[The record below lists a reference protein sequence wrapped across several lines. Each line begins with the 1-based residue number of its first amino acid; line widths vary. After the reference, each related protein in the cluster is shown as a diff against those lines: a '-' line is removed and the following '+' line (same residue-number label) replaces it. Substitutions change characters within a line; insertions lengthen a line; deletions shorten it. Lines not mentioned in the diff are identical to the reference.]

1 MGFLKGYSR
10 FFPPS
15 CYDLGDIFERRDQE
29 FMIAFEARCSTT
41 AMGIMPHRDV
51 DRALELALSLDIPF
65 WPQLPK
71 VSLYEDM
78 YVQASQ
84 NFPGIAIDFDKER
97 LSFDTARFE
106 QELDEY
112 FVKMDVPEA
121 FALTAEYSAVFH
133 RFLSRELQGYKA
145 IRGQVIGPVSFGFKV
160 LDENLKP
167 VIYNDAARTIL
178 YDFIQKKANIQ
189 YRELKERNPN
199 AFVWLDEPGLG
210 YVFSGLSGYNEQL
223 AKEDYHNFVEGLE
236 GPKGLHLCAEV
247 NLPYLLDLGVEIL
260 SFDAYQIGFMPRE
273 YAGNVAEFIK
283 NGGVISWGI
292 VPTESTVLATQT
304 PETLAAILSD
314 YWGVISERT
323 GLSLNQ
329 IAMQALVAPARCC
342 LSDTGQGNTISKT
355 AGECPIP
362 STEEG
367 LVEKAFAFLPELS
380 HILRDKYGV

>member
-1 MGFLKGYSR
+1 
-10 FFPPS
+10 
-15 CYDLGDIFERRDQE
+15 
-29 FMIAFEARCSTT
+29 MIAFEARCSTT

-51 DRALELALSLDIPF
+51 ERALELALSLDIPF

-112 FVKMDVPEA
+112 FVKRDVPEA
-121 FALTAEYSAVFH
+121 FALTADYSAVFH
-133 RFLSRELQGYKA
+133 KFLSKELQGYKA
-145 IRGQVIGPVSFGFKV
+145 VRGQVTGPVSFGFKV

-167 VIYNDAARTIL
+167 IIYNDAARTIL
-178 YDFIQKKANIQ
+178 FDFIQKKVNIQ
-189 YRELKERNPN
+189 YQALKERNPN

-210 YVFSGLSGYNEQL
+210 YVFSGLSGYNEQQ
-223 AKEDYHNFVEGLE
+223 AKADYHNFVEGLE
-236 GPKGLHLCAEV
+236 GPKGLHLCADV
-247 NLPYLLDLGVEIL
+247 NLPYLLELGVEIL
-260 SFDAYQIGFMPRE
+260 SFDAYQIGFMPKE
-273 YAGNVAEFIK
+273 YAGSVAEFIK
-283 NGGVISWGI
+283 SGGVISWGI
-292 VPTESTVLATQT
+292 IPTESTVLATQT

-314 YWGVISERT
+314 YWEVISETT

-342 LSDTGQGNTISKT
+342 LRDIGQISTTNKKVS
-355 AGECPIP
+355 ECQLL
-362 STEEG
+362 SSSEERI
-367 LVEKAFAFLPELS
+367 VEKAFAFLPELS
-380 HILRDKYGV
+380 QILRDKYGV

>member
-1 MGFLKGYSR
+1 
-10 FFPPS
+10 
-15 CYDLGDIFERRDQE
+15 
-29 FMIAFEARCSTT
+29 MIALEARCSTT
-41 AMGIMPHRDV
+41 AMGIMPHKDV
-51 DRALELALSLDIPF
+51 EQALELALSLDIPF

-78 YVQASQ
+78 YIQASQ

-112 FVKMDVPEA
+112 FVKMDVPET

-133 RFLSRELQGYKA
+133 KFLSKELQGYKA

-160 LDENLKP
+160 LDEKLKP

-178 YDFIQKKANIQ
+178 FDFIQKKANIQ

-223 AKEDYHNFVEGLE
+223 AKEDYHNFIEGLE
-236 GPKGLHLCAEV
+236 SPKGLHLCAEV
-247 NLPYLLDLGVEIL
+247 NLPYLLELGVEIL
-260 SFDAYQIGFMPRE
+260 SFDAYQIGFMPKE
-273 YAGNVAEFIK
+273 YAGSVAEFIK
-283 NGGVISWGI
+283 NGGIISWGI
-292 VPTESTVLATQT
+292 IPTESTVLATQT

-314 YWGVISERT
+314 YWEVISENT

-329 IAMQALVAPARCC
+329 IARQALVAPARCC
-342 LSDTGQGNTISKT
+342 LSDIGQVSTT
-355 AGECPIP
+355 AKKVSECPVSSI
-362 STEEG
+362 EER

-380 HILRDKYGV
+380 QILKNKYDV